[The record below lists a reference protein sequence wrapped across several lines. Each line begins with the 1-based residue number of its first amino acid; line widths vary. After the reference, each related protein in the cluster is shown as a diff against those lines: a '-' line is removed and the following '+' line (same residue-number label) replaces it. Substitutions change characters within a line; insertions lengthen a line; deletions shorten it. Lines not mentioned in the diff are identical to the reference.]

1 MEENLV
7 ILYKAI
13 TWRIVATAITF
24 AIAFLVLGRADI
36 ASGIAVFDMLIKMV
50 VYMAHEKGW
59 LWILR
64 NSKKN

>member
-7 ILYKAI
+7 ILYKTI

-24 AIAFLVLGRADI
+24 AIAFLVLGRVDI
-36 ASGIAVFDMLIKMV
+36 ASGIAVFDMLVKMIA
-50 VYMAHEKGW
+50 YIAHEKGW

>member
-7 ILYKAI
+7 ILYKTI

-36 ASGIAVFDMLIKMV
+36 ASGIAVFDMLVKMIA
-50 VYMAHEKGW
+50 YMAHEKGW